1 MYIGEGSYRYAENLR
16 VVTDKDGNTGE
27 LHLIEG
33 TNIVSEV
40 HGPGVQLLGFTSIRN
55 YIVEIVKRRSTW
67 AICRRTVEK
76 DEQTEEYKV
85 GEMEVVAGPFTKP
98 IWPTKEEMPKVI
110 ETNLRLVDGNLV
122 PVDVKDWPANELVN
136 GIPQGALP
144 SNTEVV
150 YNNEEESL
158 TYHNYSGTPV
168 NWDYDIYIP
177 VTYGY
182 KWKTQVNWVKV
193 HVSSNTGTNDTTKN

>member
-1 MYIGEGSYRYAENLR
+1 M
-16 VVTDKDGNTGE
+16 
-27 LHLIEG
+27 
-33 TNIVSEV
+33 
-40 HGPGVQLLGFTSIRN
+40 
-55 YIVEIVKRRSTW
+55 
-67 AICRRTVEK
+67 
-76 DEQTEEYKV
+76 
-85 GEMEVVAGPFTKP
+85 
-98 IWPTKEEMPKVI
+98 PTKEERPKVI
-110 ETNLRLVDGNLV
+110 KTNLMLVDGDLV